1 LLQTHRSICMLQTG
15 CSPYNVSDESA
26 FFTNLNATFS
36 NLRAQLNNNS
46 NSDSK
51 VATAQPVRGSVIYA
65 MVQCRNYLPIAD
77 CLACFTAAT
86 SQLIRNCSVAN
97 GARIIYDGCFLRYI
111 QLSSTLSFLF
121 IYYIYI
127 TNSNPNLYFNPT
139 IMHVILIIYIYI
151 YISSYEAQTVFRKVL
166 YASFEVLFIAFS
178 DLSLYTSFVG
188 PSSIHHQPFGFLLL
202 QPLPSADPPLLLSF

>member
-151 YISSYEAQTVFRKVL
+151 YI
-166 YASFEVLFIAFS
+166 I
-178 DLSLYTSFVG
+178 
-188 PSSIHHQPFGFLLL
+188 I
-202 QPLPSADPPLLLSF
+202 